1 MTEAAARRPV
11 PTGKWGTFA
20 PYRLLSPMMY
30 NIGKL
35 RVFERGASDMDK
47 IHINLGKDSYDI
59 LIDTGL
65 VRKAG
70 PAIRDLTGAEK
81 AAIITEDGIDKL
93 YGMSLVKSLEEAG
106 VRTQMIVVPSSE
118 KSRTLQV
125 VRRVYGAL
133 VDFGL
138 GSSDTLIALGG
149 RVVGDIT
156 GFTAATY
163 HRGISYVQFPTSVLS
178 QIGSSIGGKVTLDLD
193 IPAGKNVVGTFY
205 QPKAVFVDPGMAKT
219 LPRRYFHNGLGEAV
233 KLGCVADKALFELF
247 EQVSSDM
254 DIYRVLPEIIRRC
267 CAIKAHYVEIDP
279 FSKGERRI
287 LDFGH
292 TIGGAIERC
301 LRYNDAEIT
310 HGEATAIG
318 MYLITRRSELE
329 GLTKRGTT
337 SRLEYVLKSLS
348 LPVSTTVPYDILYEA
363 VKHDKKIKG
372 DVIQITLIKEIGKG
386 FLYTLP
392 VKEIGQFLKS

>member
-1 MTEAAARRPV
+1 
-11 PTGKWGTFA
+11 
-20 PYRLLSPMMY
+20 
-30 NIGKL
+30 
-35 RVFERGASDMDK
+35 MDK

-178 QIGSSIGGKVTLDLD
+178 QIGSSIGGKVTLDLERMWW
-193 IPAGKNVVGTFY
+193 ALSTS
-205 QPKAVFVDPGMAKT
+205 
-219 LPRRYFHNGLGEAV
+219 PRRYSLTRAWQKPCPAV
-233 KLGCVADKALFELF
+233 
-247 EQVSSDM
+247 
-254 DIYRVLPEIIRRC
+254 I
-267 CAIKAHYVEIDP
+267 
-279 FSKGERRI
+279 
-287 LDFGH
+287 
-292 TIGGAIERC
+292 
-301 LRYNDAEIT
+301 
-310 HGEATAIG
+310 
-318 MYLITRRSELE
+318 
-329 GLTKRGTT
+329 
-337 SRLEYVLKSLS
+337 
-348 LPVSTTVPYDILYEA
+348 STT
-363 VKHDKKIKG
+363 G
-372 DVIQITLIKEIGKG
+372 WGKR
-386 FLYTLP
+386 
-392 VKEIGQFLKS
+392 

>member
-1 MTEAAARRPV
+1 
-11 PTGKWGTFA
+11 
-20 PYRLLSPMMY
+20 
-30 NIGKL
+30 
-35 RVFERGASDMDK
+35 MDK

-267 CAIKAHYVEIDP
+267 CAIKAEYVRLDP
-279 FSKGERRI
+279 HDHGVRMQ
-287 LDFGH
+287 LNFGH
-292 TIGGAIERC
+292 TLAHALENAMGYGT
-301 LRYNDAEIT
+301 LL
-310 HGEATAIG
+310 HGEAVSIG
-318 MYLITRRSELE
+318 MVAAARWGETLGITPAGTAERIRAVLE
-329 GLTKRGTT
+329 GYELMTEVPAG
-337 SRLEYVLKSLS
+337 LS
-348 LPVSTTVPYDILYEA
+348 AQALAATMAL
-363 VKHDKKIKG
+363 DKKAEG
-372 DVIQITLIKEIGKG
+372 STVRTVL
-386 FLYTLP
+386 LT
-392 VKEIGQFLKS
+392 EIGQCTGVPLTPDQLKAML